1 MNKLELAKNPKTPAE
16 SLVELANDRDWHVRS
31 YAASNPNTSAETL
44 AELAK
49 DEDIYVRCSAASNPN
64 TPKKQ

>member
-1 MNKLELAKNPKTPAE
+1 
-16 SLVELANDRDWHVRS
+16 
-31 YAASNPNTSAETL
+31 L

-49 DEDIYVRCSAASNPN
+49 DRDWVVRSNALSNNN

>member
-1 MNKLELAKNPKTPAE
+1 MNKLELAKNPNTP
-16 SLVELANDRDWHVRS
+16 
-31 YAASNPNTSAETL
+31 AETL

-49 DEDIYVRCSAASNPN
+49 DRDWYVRICAASNPN